1 MIRKCDKSDIDVIF
15 EIINDSAQ
23 AYKGVI
29 PQDRWKEPYMSKEEL
44 LHEIGAGV
52 EFWGY
57 EEEGQLVGVMGIQNI
72 QDVAL
77 IRHAYVRTVKRN
89 KGVGKEL
96 LMFLKKL
103 AHKPMLIGTWEDAK
117 WATYFY
123 EKCGFQM
130 VSSNEKEEILRKYWN
145 IPERQAQTSVVL
157 ADQKWFDIR
166 FREMNKGN

>member
-1 MIRKCDKSDIDVIF
+1 MIRKCDKADIDVIF

-57 EEEGQLVGVMGIQNI
+57 EEEGQLIGVMGIQNI
-72 QDVAL
+72 QDVVL
-77 IRHAYVRTVKRN
+77 IRHAYVRTAKRN

-103 AHKPMLIGTWEDAK
+103 ARRPMLIGTWEDAK
-117 WATYFY
+117 WATNFY
-123 EKCGFQM
+123 EKCGFKM
-130 VSSNEKEEILRKYWN
+130 VSSDEKEDILSKYWN

-157 ADQKWFDIR
+157 ADQQWFDIR